1 MLIASPIGFYMLLL
15 DVGQEKNVLS
25 GQLEREETASYPSPV
40 KAWMRVAAGTEDG
53 IDFVCDVEV

>member
-1 MLIASPIGFYMLLL
+1 MMLIASPIGFYMLLL

-40 KAWMRVAAGTEDG
+40 KA
-53 IDFVCDVEV
+53 